1 MSKSKKMQKEKR
13 EEYNKRMREL
23 NKIRSQLQ
31 SVYSVFNNTTDE
43 SLLDACIFEISALNA
58 RYNCAIKNI
67 RSME

>member
-1 MSKSKKMQKEKR
+1 MSKAKKMQKEKR